1 MKISLLAIVLLV
13 SLTGCI
19 HTLATPEQIARA
31 DYGTLSPSYQRIIEE
46 SMYGVLFDPYS
57 AHYRYFGE
65 PVKGCAIVSVGGDPV
80 FGYMVT
86 VGINA
91 KNRLGGYTGEDTYT
105 FLVRNGTAW
114 RLTYFTPK
122 QLTP

>member
-1 MKISLLAIVLLV
+1 MKIALLALLL
-13 SLTGCI
+13 SLSGCI

-31 DYGTLSPSYQRIIEE
+31 DYGTLSPDYRRIIEE

-57 AHYRYFGE
+57 AHYRYLGE

-80 FGYMVT
+80 FGYIVT

-91 KNRLGGYTGEDTYT
+91 KNLIGGYVGEDTFT

-114 RLTYFTPK
+114 RLSYFTPK
-122 QLTP
+122 QITP